1 MPFFSGVGRALAHR
15 NYRLFLA
22 GQSISLIG
30 TWMQQIGLSWLVYD
44 LTKSAFLLGVVSFSS
59 QLPTLFVA
67 PIAGVLSDRWSRHRT
82 LLVTQGVAM
91 LQSVLLVLLMWT
103 SQIQIWQI
111 IVLGVVLGIVNGFD
125 MPTRQAFLTDM
136 VPHRQDL
143 PNAIALNSSMVN
155 SARLIGPFVAGL
167 LIAAGG
173 AISCFLFNAVSY
185 IPVLYALFAMRD
197 LPNRPVTQ
205 TTSIREGL
213 AEGFRYG
220 FGFQPIRVLLLMMSL
235 VSVAG
240 ISLSVL
246 LPVFANDILKG
257 GPQLFGILT
266 GASGCGALT
275 SALYLA
281 SRKSVLGL
289 ATRMCWATATFG
301 VAIIA
306 FGFSSNVYLSVGLL
320 FITGFSMMLQM
331 AACNTLLQTI
341 ADENKRGRVMSLYTM
356 AFMGTAPVGSLLA
369 GAIAERFGAPVA
381 LLVGGLSCITGAIVF
396 ARQLPELRAQIR
408 PIYEQAGI
416 LAPVAVAVAV
426 NAVSQLETPP
436 EEPG

>member
-1 MPFFSGVGRALAHR
+1 MPFLSGVGRALAHR
-15 NYRLFLA
+15 NYRLFIA

-30 TWMQQIGLSWLVYD
+30 TWMQGIGLSWLVYD
-44 LTKSAFLLGVVSFSS
+44 LTKSAFMLGVVSFSS

-67 PIAGVLSDRWSRHRT
+67 PLAGVLSDRWNRHRT
-82 LLVTQGVAM
+82 LLVTQSVAM
-91 LQSVLLVLLMWT
+91 LQAVLLVGLMWRG
-103 SQIQIWQI
+103 QIQIWQI
-111 IVLGVVLGIVNGFD
+111 IALGVVLGVVNAFD

-136 VPHRQDL
+136 VPNRDDL
-143 PNAIALNSSMVN
+143 PNAIAVNSSIVN
-155 SARLIGPFVAGL
+155 SARLIGPFLAGL

-173 AISCFLFNAVSY
+173 AISCFLVNAVSY
-185 IPVLYALFAMRD
+185 VPVLGALIAMRD
-197 LPNRPVTQ
+197 LPVRP
-205 TTSIREGL
+205 TTHTNTIREGL
-213 AEGFRYG
+213 VEGFRYG
-220 FGFQPIRVLLLMMSL
+220 FGFRPIRVLLSMMSL
-235 VSVAG
+235 VSLAG

-257 GPQLFGILT
+257 GPMLFGMLT

-289 ATRMCWATATFG
+289 GSKMCWATATFG
-301 VAIIA
+301 VAIIG
-306 FGFSSNVYLSVGLL
+306 FGFSRSIPLSLFLL
-320 FITGFSMMLQM
+320 FISGFSMMLQM

-341 ADENKRGRVMSLYTM
+341 AEESKRGRVMSLYTM

-369 GAIAERFGAPVA
+369 GVIADRYGAPFA
-381 LLVGGLSCITGAIVF
+381 LLAGGLSCIAGAIVF
-396 ARQLPELRAQIR
+396 ARQLPLLRAQVR

-416 LAPVAVAVAV
+416 LAPVAVAV
-426 NAVSQLETPP
+426 NAVAQLETPP